1 MYIKLEE
8 EKRTFD
14 KSFGVYIQHI
24 VRVVFH
30 FFSFPLSSIVFS
42 TAASLDSFLILRC
55 VALLT
60 LAIYQKPAPE
70 ERHCYVNFFFLALFF
85 CVLPYLF

>member
-1 MYIKLEE
+1 
-8 EKRTFD
+8 
-14 KSFGVYIQHI
+14 
-24 VRVVFH
+24 
-30 FFSFPLSSIVFS
+30 
-42 TAASLDSFLILRC
+42 
-55 VALLT
+55 